1 MLDRSLTDTNSYQRG
16 QDGIFEPSTPVQHRD
31 DEYPE
36 DGFATLFAM
45 QERHFWY
52 RGRHRFLLH
61 AVDRYCP
68 ASAGPLS
75 AVDLGGG

>member
-1 MLDRSLTDTNSYQRG
+1 MDKFYTLAN
-16 QDGIFEPSTPVQHRD
+16 DGIHEPTTPVHHRD

-36 DGFATLFAM
+36 DGFTTLWAM

-61 AVDRYCP
+61 ALDRHRP
-68 ASAGPLS
+68 RSSSPLA
-75 AVDLGGG
+75 AVDLGGGG

>member
-1 MLDRSLTDTNSYQRG
+1 MDNFYSRTE
-16 QDGIFEPSTPVQHRD
+16 DGIQVPTTPVQHRD

-36 DGFATLFAM
+36 DGFVTLWAM

-61 AVDRYCP
+61 ALDRYLP
-68 ASAGPLS
+68 RGSGPLA

>member
-1 MLDRSLTDTNSYQRG
+1 
-16 QDGIFEPSTPVQHRD
+16 
-31 DEYPE
+31 
-36 DGFATLFAM
+36 M

-61 AVDRYCP
+61 ALDRQRP
-68 ASAGPLS
+68 VGSGPLS

>member
-1 MLDRSLTDTNSYQRG
+1 MDKFYTLTT
-16 QDGIFEPSTPVQHRD
+16 DGIHAPATPVQHRD

-36 DGFATLFAM
+36 DGFATLWAM

-52 RGRHRFLLH
+52 RGRHRFLLQ
-61 AVDRYCP
+61 ALDRHRP
-68 ASAGPLS
+68 RGSGPLA

>member
-1 MLDRSLTDTNSYQRG
+1 MDNGYTLAT
-16 QDGIFEPSTPVQHRD
+16 DGIHDPATPVRHRD

-36 DGFATLFAM
+36 DGFATLWAM
-45 QERHFWY
+45 QGRHFWY

-61 AVDRYCP
+61 ALDRYRP
-68 ASAGPLS
+68 RGSGPLA

>member
-1 MLDRSLTDTNSYQRG
+1 MQYILS
-16 QDGIFEPSTPVQHRD
+16 QDGIHEPSVPVEHRD

-36 DGFATLFAM
+36 DGFATLLAM

-61 AVDRYCP
+61 ALERHRPRNDGAP
-68 ASAGPLS
+68 AAI
-75 AVDLGGG
+75 DLGGG

>member
-1 MLDRSLTDTNSYQRG
+1 MDKFYTLAN
-16 QDGIFEPSTPVQHRD
+16 DGIHDPATAVQHRD

-36 DGFATLFAM
+36 DGFATLWAM

-61 AVDRYCP
+61 ALDRHRP
-68 ASAGPLS
+68 RGSGPLA